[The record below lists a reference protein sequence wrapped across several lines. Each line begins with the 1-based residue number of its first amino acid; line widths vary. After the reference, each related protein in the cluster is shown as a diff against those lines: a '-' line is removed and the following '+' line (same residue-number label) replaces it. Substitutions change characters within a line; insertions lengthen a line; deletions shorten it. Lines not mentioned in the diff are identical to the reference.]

1 MIKEKCYNIHQD
13 LLSVREKLDE
23 VLSRFPDCKKLNMF
37 RKKFEETTTSID
49 NDDTTAEVCSDI
61 EEDEVKSSEVED
73 LENEKQQISNKDDR
87 VVDDSVTTIQDSV
100 TEGKGVKFVE
110 NDNVL
115 V

>member
-23 VLSRFPDCKKLNMF
+23 GLSRFPD
-37 RKKFEETTTSID
+37 SG
-49 NDDTTAEVCSDI
+49 VCSDI

-87 VVDDSVTTIQDSV
+87 VVDDSVTT
-100 TEGKGVKFVE
+100 
-110 NDNVL
+110 
-115 V
+115 